1 MSTIF
6 SKSKL
11 LPVNKTGRGL
21 NNASIMEL
29 IDKNCSIIKKM
40 ILDLQQN
47 KGDAQAELS
56 NLLHQ
61 IWPKSFS
68 ELSTTS
74 EVAIFK
80 NLIVASSIISILPK
94 GEIGEEPQVF
104 SAVYGVTPLRFSEDL
119 EDNARVALELI
130 KLVDQLSDWFKSEV
144 VVEVLP
150 VM

>member
-11 LPVNKTGRGL
+11 LPVNETGRGL
-21 NNASIMEL
+21 NHASIMEL
-29 IDKNCSIIKKM
+29 IDKNCSIVKKM

-68 ELSTTS
+68 ELPLHL
-74 EVAIFK
+74 K
-80 NLIVASSIISILPK
+80 LLSS
-94 GEIGEEPQVF
+94 
-104 SAVYGVTPLRFSEDL
+104 
-119 EDNARVALELI
+119 
-130 KLVDQLSDWFKSEV
+130 KS
-144 VVEVLP
+144 
-150 VM
+150 